1 MAGVGRYLL
10 ARDRAGLKLVE
21 ENEWLGKETN
31 SIWGTLMNSKKEMW
45 ENPLASCE
53 QGPDASKTLADAMV
67 VKVISKEN

>member
-1 MAGVGRYLL
+1 
-10 ARDRAGLKLVE
+10 
-21 ENEWLGKETN
+21 
-31 SIWGTLMNSKKEMW
+31 MNSKKEMW